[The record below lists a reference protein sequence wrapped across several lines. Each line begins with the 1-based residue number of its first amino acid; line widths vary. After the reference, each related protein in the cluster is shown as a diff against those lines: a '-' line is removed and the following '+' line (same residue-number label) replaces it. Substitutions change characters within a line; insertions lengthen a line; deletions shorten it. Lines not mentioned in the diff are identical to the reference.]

1 MEINCRIKINNKI
14 NVTYAGS
21 NDYSHFFTSQ
31 ELTVKEKETQTT
43 QSSQANNLEKYRTRR
58 DTYLTVTPRGY
69 VLKEYR
75 FGNIISVM
83 VKLIS

>member
-31 ELTVKEKETQTT
+31 ELTVKENETQTT
-43 QSSQANNLEKYRTRR
+43 QAVK
-58 DTYLTVTPRGY
+58 PMI
-69 VLKEYR
+69 LK
-75 FGNIISVM
+75 NIGQGVI
-83 VKLIS
+83 LI